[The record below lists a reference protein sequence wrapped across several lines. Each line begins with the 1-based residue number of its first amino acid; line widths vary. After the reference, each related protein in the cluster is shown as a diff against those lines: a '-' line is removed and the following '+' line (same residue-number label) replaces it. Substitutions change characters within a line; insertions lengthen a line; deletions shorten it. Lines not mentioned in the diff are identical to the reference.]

1 MRRETPEKRYL
12 PSSVGPVKV
21 APTGMS
27 QRCPKADVAQ
37 PRLVQND
44 GGAHNGARRISL
56 ISGLRSQLS
65 WRYVYFFQMVT
76 IGGVVAASA
85 KGVKPYSARSV
96 LSTL

>member
-1 MRRETPEKRYL
+1 MAYRR
-12 PSSVGPVKV
+12 
-21 APTGMS
+21 
-27 QRCPKADVAQ
+27 KAKPA
-37 PRLVQND
+37 LT
-44 GGAHNGARRISL
+44 AARSTI
-56 ISGLRSQLS
+56 IGFELRSRLRTAFAVFS